1 MCAMTLDKL
10 QPAFCLSQRDE
21 CNIVAIPRASGIGFE
36 YKLHVLVFV
45 IIENIIAQFYIQ
57 VFVVRA
63 RSFGVQESKK
73 II

>member
-1 MCAMTLDKL
+1 MYKSLAVAVLVKCDY
-10 QPAFCLSQRDE
+10 

-36 YKLHVLVFV
+36 YKLHVLVLV

>member
-1 MCAMTLDKL
+1 MM
-10 QPAFCLSQRDE
+10 LSILFLMYTDV

-36 YKLHVLVFV
+36 YKLLVLV

>member
-1 MCAMTLDKL
+1 M
-10 QPAFCLSQRDE
+10 

-36 YKLHVLVFV
+36 YKLHVLVLV
-45 IIENIIAQFYIQ
+45 IIGNIIAQFYIQ